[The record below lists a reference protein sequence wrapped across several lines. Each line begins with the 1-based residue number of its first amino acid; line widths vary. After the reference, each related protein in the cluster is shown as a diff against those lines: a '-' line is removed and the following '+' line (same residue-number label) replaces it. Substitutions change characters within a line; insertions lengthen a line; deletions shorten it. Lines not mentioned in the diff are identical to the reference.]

1 LQTGGGKKYVPKVMI
16 VDDSKFIQNR
26 IEKLLN
32 DHGYETVVASNGAQ
46 AVTTYPSARPDAVI
60 MDITMPEMNG
70 MDALVKIRMLD
81 PRARVIMLTAL
92 DQNLIAARAV
102 HMGAKDFLVKPVLP
116 GKLLM
121 VLKKVLEKS

>member
-1 LQTGGGKKYVPKVMI
+1 MPKVMI